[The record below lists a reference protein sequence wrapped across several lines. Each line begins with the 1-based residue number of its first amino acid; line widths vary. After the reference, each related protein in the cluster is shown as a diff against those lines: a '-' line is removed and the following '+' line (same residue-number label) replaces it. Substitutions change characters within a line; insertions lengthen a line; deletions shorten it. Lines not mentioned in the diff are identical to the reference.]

1 VRKKINTSFTRF
13 LFGELMR
20 IPVWPIRL
28 IKSGLVDDGRD
39 GKEIIRLRT
48 ENGVVNIDLLD
59 ITSIGESRVKVDKR
73 SVLRALQ
80 ELKEFAD
87 ELRENGLTVTI
98 ANNGKTALKLGAGV
112 SPKFS
117 RLITFSKAIEIK
129 SMIELLKIFK
139 KLR

>member
-1 VRKKINTSFTRF
+1 MRKKINTSFTRF
-13 LFGELMR
+13 LLGELMR

-28 IKSGLVDDGRD
+28 LKSGLVDVVRD

-48 ENGVVNIDLLD
+48 ENGVINIDLLD

-87 ELRENGLTVTI
+87 ELRKNGLTVTI

-112 SPKFS
+112 NPKFS